1 MSKIVP
7 GGYYI
12 RNGKPVDAKG
22 NPVKEIKD
30 SPYKDDP
37 LFVTEKPKAA
47 PAAKS
52 SK

>member
-12 RNGKPVDAKG
+12 RNGKAVDANG
-22 NPVKEIKD
+22 EPVKEIKD
-30 SPYKDDP
+30 SPYAADP
-37 LFVTEKPKAA
+37 IFVTEKPKAA